1 MTLPIVGDDPSLADL
16 TVIVAILASV
26 ASVVLAALAWL
37 RPPRVPPLAI
47 GVALLIAGALLS
59 LLLGVVALVPVAA
72 GVAALAAS
80 RRRPR

>member
-1 MTLPIVGDDPSLADL
+1 MGDDPSLASL
-16 TVIVAILASV
+16 TVNVALLASV
-26 ASVVLAALAWL
+26 ASVALAVLAWM

-59 LLLGVVALVPVAA
+59 LVVGAAGLVPVAA

>member
-1 MTLPIVGDDPSLADL
+1 LTLPIVGDDPSLADL

-47 GVALLIAGALLS
+47 GVALLI
-59 LLLGVVALVPVAA
+59 GVVALVPVAA